1 MLLNMFD
8 WLRSGGTSTSSS
20 CLQLYYKNNWCHKH
34 FLWLWCNYTLSFSP
48 WSSSD
53 ANSRSLLFVMI
64 SSVIFS
70 FVYVYL
76 YISYANCTHLLL
88 KNKKQKTSVYQSLHF
103 ICFISDNMFI
113 MATRIWL
120 KYFPWLGTAIDL
132 PLEKISDSLVCNQI
146 FRPIF
151 SLT

>member
-1 MLLNMFD
+1 
-8 WLRSGGTSTSSS
+8 
-20 CLQLYYKNNWCHKH
+20 
-34 FLWLWCNYTLSFSP
+34 
-48 WSSSD
+48 
-53 ANSRSLLFVMI
+53 MI

-88 KNKKQKTSVYQSLHF
+88 QNKKQKTSVYQSLHF

-132 PLEKISDSLVCNQI
+132 LLEKISDSLVCNQI
-146 FRPIF
+146 SDLY
-151 SLT
+151 SLLPNCRGFNSLEG